1 MTNLFDFINN
11 DDTLNVGDTNKFT
24 LLHDGSITQTYLY

>member
-11 DDTLNVGDTNKFT
+11 DDTLNVGDINKFT
-24 LLHDGSITQTYLY
+24 LLHDGSIAQTYLY